1 MYKNLGGYNWS
12 GLFFEPLSQ
21 SSSDQ
26 HLTKNV
32 TETLLKTDI
41 KDQSTN
47 MESSIMDDIDI
58 LESAQN
64 LQASFINLKNV
75 CYYIFFILKYF
86 NQFSGIILY
95 FLL

>member
-1 MYKNLGGYNWS
+1 MYKNLGGYNWT
-12 GLFFEPLSQ
+12 GLFVEPLSQ
-21 SSSDQ
+21 SASDQ
-26 HLTKNV
+26 HLIKNA
-32 TETLLKTDI
+32 TETLLKSDL

-75 CYYIFFILKYF
+75 CNFHIHSNIINIHLHIRYF
-86 NQFSGIILY
+86 QL
-95 FLL
+95 